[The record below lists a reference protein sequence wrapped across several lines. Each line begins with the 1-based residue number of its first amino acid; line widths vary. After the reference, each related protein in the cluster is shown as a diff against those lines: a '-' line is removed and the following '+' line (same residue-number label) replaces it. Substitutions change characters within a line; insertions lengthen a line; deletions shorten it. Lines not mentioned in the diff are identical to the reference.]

1 MIYRTYR
8 RQFSNQMRARIA
20 ILAVIAS
27 ALAAAQSRTFT
38 EQYCV
43 VCHNNKLKTAGF
55 SLEGLD
61 PAEAGSRAAGGE
73 TVVKKLRAGEMPP
86 PGAPHPS
93 KAAADAFRAKL
104 EGELDAA
111 AAAHPN
117 PGAPAMHRLNRAEYA
132 NAIRD
137 LLGIEIDASAT
148 LPNDDSGYG
157 FDNIA
162 DVLST
167 SPALL
172 ERYISIA
179 RAASRLAV
187 GDTNIKPTRE
197 RYLPRDTGPPG
208 SGPPRPER
216 ASDDLPFGSR
226 NGLAIRK
233 DFPVD
238 ADYEIRVDLPA
249 DSEGVPTPPVELKL
263 PITAGPHVL
272 GVTFF
277 RANAKPERES
287 PPVRGEAV
295 PNKITGSEKLDV
307 RLDGARIQMFDVPVR
322 GRPAQ
327 VTGVTIAGPFEIRGP
342 GDSPSRRKI
351 FVCYPARASEE
362 EACARRILSTLARL
376 AYRRPAANADV
387 APLMGFFERAR
398 RTGSF
403 EAGIEKAIE
412 AMLVSPK
419 FLFRLERDPAG
430 TEPGAAHAISDLE
443 LASRLS
449 FFLWSSIPDD
459 SLLKL
464 AEQNKLR
471 DPAVLD
477 GQVRRMLEDRRSRAL
492 VENFAGQWLY
502 LRNIPLAKPDPD
514 VFSAF
519 DQSLRLSM
527 LEETQLFF
535 EEILRRN
542 QSVMELLEAHFTFLN
557 ERLAKHYG
565 IAGVYGSQFR
575 KVALADGKRGGLL
588 GQASILT
595 VTSYPNRTSVV
606 QRGKWILENLLGTPP
621 PPPPPDVP
629 VLDPHGKDGKMTLR
643 QAMEAHRANPGCAA
657 CHARMDPIGFALE
670 NYDGIGQWRNKDES
684 GAAIDASGKL
694 PDGSAFDGP
703 AGLRKLLANE
713 RREEF
718 VQTLTE
724 KLLTYALGR
733 GLESYDQPAVRAIL
747 RQTAANQYR
756 LGDLIT
762 AVVHSTPFQMRRSPE
777 P

>member
-1 MIYRTYR
+1 
-8 RQFSNQMRARIA
+8 
-20 ILAVIAS
+20 
-27 ALAAAQSRTFT
+27 
-38 EQYCV
+38 
-43 VCHNNKLKTAGF
+43 
-55 SLEGLD
+55 
-61 PAEAGSRAAGGE
+61 
-73 TVVKKLRAGEMPP
+73 
-86 PGAPHPS
+86 
-93 KAAADAFRAKL
+93 
-104 EGELDAA
+104 
-111 AAAHPN
+111 
-117 PGAPAMHRLNRAEYA
+117 
-132 NAIRD
+132 
-137 LLGIEIDASAT
+137 
-148 LPNDDSGYG
+148 
-157 FDNIA
+157 
-162 DVLST
+162 
-167 SPALL
+167 
-172 ERYISIA
+172 
-179 RAASRLAV
+179 
-187 GDTNIKPTRE
+187 
-197 RYLPRDTGPPG
+197 
-208 SGPPRPER
+208 
-216 ASDDLPFGSR
+216 
-226 NGLAIRK
+226 
-233 DFPVD
+233 
-238 ADYEIRVDLPA
+238 
-249 DSEGVPTPPVELKL
+249 
-263 PITAGPHVL
+263 
-272 GVTFF
+272 
-277 RANAKPERES
+277 
-287 PPVRGEAV
+287 
-295 PNKITGSEKLDV
+295 
-307 RLDGARIQMFDVPVR
+307 
-322 GRPAQ
+322 
-327 VTGVTIAGPFEIRGP
+327 
-342 GDSPSRRKI
+342 
-351 FVCYPARASEE
+351 
-362 EACARRILSTLARL
+362 
-376 AYRRPAANADV
+376 
-387 APLMGFFERAR
+387 
-398 RTGSF
+398 
-403 EAGIEKAIE
+403 
-412 AMLVSPK
+412 
-419 FLFRLERDPAG
+419 
-430 TEPGAAHAISDLE
+430 
-443 LASRLS
+443 
-449 FFLWSSIPDD
+449 
-459 SLLKL
+459 
-464 AEQNKLR
+464 
-471 DPAVLD
+471 VLD